1 MTKPALPLSLSI
13 VEERVVFLGLASL
26 SFATPFALG
35 HSQMITGVL
44 VNAAL
49 FASAILLPRRLFWPI
64 ILFPSLAVLS
74 RGLIFGPMTPF
85 LVYFLPFIWLGNLS
99 LILIFEKTYNR
110 FGFLF
115 GALFASVGKS
125 IFLFSFAKLF
135 FNFHLV
141 PHLFLTTMGVNQF
154 LTALFGALLAFLF
167 FKKVCHGKF

>member
-1 MTKPALPLSLSI
+1 MVRPALPLSLSI

-26 SFATPFALG
+26 SFAVPFALG
-35 HSQMITGVL
+35 HSQMMTGVL

-49 FASAILLPRRLFWPI
+49 FASAMLLPRRLFWPI

-74 RGLIFGPMTPF
+74 RGLIFGPLTSF

-99 LILIFEKTYNR
+99 LILIFKKTYDR
-110 FGFLF
+110 FGFPIS
-115 GALFASVGKS
+115 ALFASVGKS

-141 PHLFLTTMGVNQF
+141 PRLFLTTMGIIQ
-154 LTALFGALLAFLF
+154 LATALSGGLLAFLF
-167 FKKVCHGKF
+167 FKKVSHGKF